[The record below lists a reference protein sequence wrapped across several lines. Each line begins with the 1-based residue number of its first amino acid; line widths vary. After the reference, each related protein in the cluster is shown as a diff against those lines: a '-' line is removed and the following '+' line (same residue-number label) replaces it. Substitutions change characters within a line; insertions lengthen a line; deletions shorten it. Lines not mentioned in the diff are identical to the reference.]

1 AYKPLGDRG
10 AAKHGER
17 VTTFSTIL
25 KPQNSFKRPALGNIT
40 NKSTKF
46 MLETQKVARR
56 EEVIRRTSIGT
67 PKKLT
72 PATPGLSSQISTVM
86 IEPILE
92 ADNEYDIDS
101 EDKGIERSCWQYAAE
116 IHKYYLDI
124 EVPHRPLPLV
134 VHVDVNTKMR
144 SILVDWLVDVHYK
157 YNLLEQ
163 TLHIAVNL
171 IDRHLEKNLTLPRAR
186 LQLVGITALFIAS
199 KYEEI
204 YPPEAADFVKITDN
218 AYTLSEMFQMEDEL
232 LSSIGYRV
240 TVPTAFQFMNRFL
253 KASKTVNTKTHLL
266 ANYLIDRCLQEYK
279 MLRYPPS
286 MIAAAGVY
294 HARMQMNVVPTWS
307 ACVEYHSTYSV
318 AAMRLCIKDMQEMM
332 ESAAAGVAKSSKLTA
347 VTRKFSKE
355 KFQGVSKLPLRFPV
369 DHE

>member
-1 AYKPLGDRG
+1 LGT
-10 AAKHGER
+10 HER
-17 VTTFSTIL
+17 DKV
-25 KPQNSFKRPALGNIT
+25 IT
-40 NKSTKF
+40 NKKSI
-46 MLETQKVARR
+46 LETQKVARR
-56 EEVIRRTSIGT
+56 EDVIRRTSIGT
-67 PKKLT
+67 PKKVSR
-72 PATPGLSSQISTVM
+72 ATPVLSTHISTFK

-92 ADNEYDIDS
+92 ADNEFDIDS
-101 EDKGIERSCWQYAAE
+101 DDKGDERSIWQYAAE
-116 IHKYYLDI
+116 IHKYYLEI
-124 EVPHRPLPLV
+124 EKYRVASPTYMLDQ
-134 VHVDVNTKMR
+134 VDVNTKMR

-218 AYTLSEMFQMEDEL
+218 AYTLTELFQMEDEL

-253 KASKTVNTKTHLL
+253 KASKTANTKTQLL

-279 MLRYPPS
+279 MLRYRPS

-294 HARMQMNVVPTWS
+294 HARVQMDLLPHWS
-307 ACVEYHSTYSV
+307 PCVEYHSTYSV
-318 AAMRLCIKDMQEMM
+318 AAMRMCLKDMQEMM
-332 ESAAAGVAKSSKLTA
+332 ETAAAGVAKSSKLTA
-347 VTRKFSKE
+347 VTRKFAKE
-355 KFQGVSKLPLRFPV
+355 KFQGVSKVPLRFPHKV
-369 DHE
+369 KDEFYGP